1 MKKISSVLATSLIL
15 AITGFS
21 PITAQAIDAET
32 LHNASCTECHS
43 RMTGGDGSLLYTR
56 EKRLVNNQTE
66 LLALVNRCATL
77 SVEGGWSDAEIKAV
91 SHYLDEQFYLFSK

>member
-32 LHNASCTECHS
+32 LHNASCVECHS
-43 RMTGGDGSLLYTR
+43 RMTGGDGSLLYSR
-56 EKRLVNNQTE
+56 EERLIHDQTA
-66 LLALVNRCATL
+66 LLARVSRCAIGAQ
-77 SVEGGWSDAEIKAV
+77 SGWSDTEIKAV
-91 SHYLDEQFYLFSK
+91 THYLDEQFYHFSK

>member
-1 MKKISSVLATSLIL
+1 MKKISSALATSLIL

-32 LHNASCTECHS
+32 LHDASCTDCHS

-56 EKRLVNNQTE
+56 EERLVHNQTE
-66 LLALVNRCATL
+66 LLARVNRCAVGAQ
-77 SVEGGWSDAEIKAV
+77 SEWSDAEIKAV